1 MKKLTPFTSFT
12 DNHSRELLYSN
23 LSDVLLQQAN
33 AFSKTLPE
41 SLGARW
47 DGKKLILAYVVD
59 EQLPADHVQYAV
71 DNIDQIATS
80 AYKTVFKGQDEIDLL
95 LMDVRLVFSALFWD
109 GEELSEVEFV
119 YPMNELL
126 FLSTEGQN

>member
-1 MKKLTPFTSFT
+1 MKKQTPFTSFT
-12 DNHSRELLYSN
+12 DSQSRELLYSD
-23 LSDVLLQQAN
+23 LSDILLQQAN
-33 AFSKTLPE
+33 AFSKTLPQ

-59 EQLPADHVQYAV
+59 EPLPADHVQYAV
-71 DNIDQIATS
+71 DSIDSFAVA
-80 AYKTVFKGQDEIDLL
+80 AYNTIFRGQDEIDLL

-109 GEELSEVEFV
+109 SEKLSEVEFM

-126 FLSTEGQN
+126 LLCAEEHQ

>member
-1 MKKLTPFTSFT
+1 MKKQTPFTSFT
-12 DNHSRELLYSN
+12 DSQSRELLYSN
-23 LSDVLLQQAN
+23 LSDILLQQAI
-33 AFSKTLPE
+33 AFSKTLPQ

-59 EQLPADHVQYAV
+59 DQLPEDEVQYAV
-71 DNIDQIATS
+71 DNIDKHATA
-80 AYKTVFKGQDEIDLL
+80 AYKTIFQGQDEIDLL

-109 GEELSEVEFV
+109 GEELKEVEFL

-126 FLSTEGQN
+126 FLSSMGHN